1 MKIAVPMF
9 MREKDRKVMEEAAP
23 GAEFCYGKDL
33 DTLQGA
39 EVIIGNV
46 APKKLAGLAGLKWVQ
61 LNSAGADAYCK
72 PGILDPSVQLTN
84 CTGAYGQALSEHML
98 ALTLSLQ
105 KKLYLYH
112 RNQLQHQ
119 WKDEG
124 EVTSLEGA
132 TVVVVGFGDIG
143 RSYGRLCRLLGAHVI
158 GIRRHRGE
166 IPTEADQMGTL
177 EDLPGFLGQA
187 DVVASV
193 LPGTPETTHLYDAGM
208 FQAMKPGAFFIN
220 CGRGNAVVQEDL
232 ARALSEGHLA
242 GAALD
247 VTDPEPLPAD
257 SPLWDVHNLLIT
269 PHISGDHHLPQT
281 WDKAVAI
288 AARNLKHYLAGEPL
302 ENVVD
307 RKTGYKKSV

>member
-9 MREKDRKVMEEAAP
+9 MRDKDKKVLEAAAP
-23 GAEFCYGKDL
+23 GAEFAYGKENAV
-33 DTLQGA
+33 LQGA

-46 APKKLAGLAGLKWVQ
+46 RPQRLAGLTDLKWVQ

-72 PGILDPSVQLTN
+72 PGILDPRVQLTN

-112 RNQLQHQ
+112 RNQLEHRWQ
-119 WKDEG
+119 DEG
-124 EVTSLEGA
+124 EVTSMDGA

-143 RSYGRLCRLLGAHVI
+143 RAYGRLCRLLGAHVI
-158 GIRRHRGE
+158 GIRRHRGAM
-166 IPTEADQMGTL
+166 PPEADEMGTM
-177 EDLPGFLGQA
+177 EDLPRLLGRA

-193 LPGTPETTHLYDAGM
+193 LPGTPETTHLYNEQL
-208 FQAMKPGAFFIN
+208 FCAMKPGAFFIN
-220 CGRGNAVVQEDL
+220 CGRGSAVVQEDL
-232 ARALSEGHLA
+232 ARALKEGRLG

-247 VTDPEPLPAD
+247 VTDPEPLPET
-257 SPLWDVHNLLIT
+257 SPLWDVPNLLIT
-269 PHISGDHHLPQT
+269 PHISGDNHLPQT

-288 AARNLKHYLAGEPL
+288 AARNLRHYLAGESL
-302 ENVVD
+302 ENQVD
-307 RKTGYKKSV
+307 RKTGYKKSI

>member
-1 MKIAVPMF
+1 
-9 MREKDRKVMEEAAP
+9 
-23 GAEFCYGKDL
+23 
-33 DTLQGA
+33 
-39 EVIIGNV
+39 
-46 APKKLAGLAGLKWVQ
+46 
-61 LNSAGADAYCK
+61 
-72 PGILDPSVQLTN
+72 
-84 CTGAYGQALSEHML
+84 
-98 ALTLSLQ
+98 
-105 KKLYLYH
+105 
-112 RNQLQHQ
+112 
-119 WKDEG
+119 
-124 EVTSLEGA
+124 
-132 TVVVVGFGDIG
+132 
-143 RSYGRLCRLLGAHVI
+143 
-158 GIRRHRGE
+158 
-166 IPTEADQMGTL
+166 MGTL

-232 ARALSEGHLA
+232 ARALSEEHLA

-257 SPLWDVHNLLIT
+257 SPLWDVPNLLIT

-302 ENVVD
+302 ENLVD

>member
-1 MKIAVPMF
+1 
-9 MREKDRKVMEEAAP
+9 
-23 GAEFCYGKDL
+23 
-33 DTLQGA
+33 
-39 EVIIGNV
+39 
-46 APKKLAGLAGLKWVQ
+46 
-61 LNSAGADAYCK
+61 
-72 PGILDPSVQLTN
+72 
-84 CTGAYGQALSEHML
+84 
-98 ALTLSLQ
+98 
-105 KKLYLYH
+105 
-112 RNQLQHQ
+112 
-119 WKDEG
+119 
-124 EVTSLEGA
+124 
-132 TVVVVGFGDIG
+132 
-143 RSYGRLCRLLGAHVI
+143 
-158 GIRRHRGE
+158 
-166 IPTEADQMGTL
+166 MGTL

-232 ARALSEGHLA
+232 VRALSEGHLA

-257 SPLWDVHNLLIT
+257 SPLWDVPNLLIT

-302 ENVVD
+302 ENLVD